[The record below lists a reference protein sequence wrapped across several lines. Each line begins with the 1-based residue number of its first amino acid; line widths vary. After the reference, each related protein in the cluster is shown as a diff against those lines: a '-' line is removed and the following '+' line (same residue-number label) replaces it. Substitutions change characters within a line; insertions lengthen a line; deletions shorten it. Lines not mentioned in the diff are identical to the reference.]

1 MECKFVRPSTAF
13 ALSLIKIETYWNVNR
28 FICLGNNPASL
39 IKIETY
45 WNVNTKTSELEN
57 DANFIKI
64 ETYWNVNL
72 NSAVML

>member
-1 MECKFVRPSTAF
+1 M
-13 ALSLIKIETYWNVNR
+13 
-28 FICLGNNPASL
+28 